1 MDERRE
7 KDRHQV
13 LGILCLFLLFLA
25 IGAAAFDPEPML
37 TKSIGGRVLKATI
50 WSQGTGQVVRVT
62 YSGDSLPDSISVALA
77 LGPGDT
83 TRVVYKLPRDPAYD
97 RALHEIYD
105 GSR

>member
-1 MDERRE
+1 MDGRRR

-13 LGILCLFLLFLA
+13 LGVLFLFLLFLA
-25 IGAAAFDPEPML
+25 IGAAAFDPDQA

-50 WSQGTGQVVRVT
+50 WSQGNGQIVRVT
-62 YSGDSLPDSISVALA
+62 YQGDSLPDSISVALA

-83 TRVVYKLPRDPAYD
+83 TRVVYKVSVDPAYD

>member
-1 MDERRE
+1 MRSRAAI
-7 KDRHQV
+7 V
-13 LGILCLFLLFLA
+13 LETVLTFTLV
-25 IGAAAFDPEPML
+25 AAVVSAFDPGQV